1 MSETAK
7 VRLVRC
13 PKCENLLPE
22 VTDFSVYQCG
32 GCGAVLRCK
41 NKGVDLDTFSE
52 KSTEEMVGSKV
63 EKLSDR
69 YEKMVNVS
77 ERRVM
82 EMMSD
87 GSESDVRSNVSSS
100 SRAERRRARER
111 AEIGRNGL
119 GKEENW
125 DVDGDVMR
133 DRRFSEIQQVEMA
146 RDFEDPVLFRDNEAG
161 LRRPGRVGERSDEME
176 GVWRAQR
183 VDPGAGR
190 RAKDGS
196 FDHLSASSYDF
207 DDPSRSRGN
216 GVVDGLSNAEFVED
230 DRAELLRQLDELKY
244 KLSLSG
250 NLNDKGKEKAPLDRR
265 MLSQDPYASEN
276 EAMMMQSSLK
286 RPPFQNQY
294 TEPPHL
300 MRRQEMGE
308 NGFYPPRYGPSH
320 VQGYGNPSRPH
331 LRPSEAQ
338 GGFQMPPAHGY
349 VSGPYVDD
357 GVAYMDNMEPY
368 PAEFSRHHPSCSC
381 YHCRAKGPV
390 SNPMMQAAY
399 SGKYSNMLDDR
410 GSFGARDHYNPRV
423 HDQPPLRPRATQSH
437 ARWPSDVNSEVDG
450 FTRRRPAR
458 AHLVGGGKH
467 CSHLAGGAPLLT
479 CNSCFEVL
487 MLPKKAVSKNS
498 SRKKLR
504 CGACS
509 SLIAFVVSGKKM
521 VVSLDMEAK
530 NGPPKADNARSVP
543 SRPTTTNKRDVPS
556 RRGDTNPSQTRTAFS
571 SEDYDSSGYDFHSM
585 DREVSRPGRD
595 SKPIETRLRHS
606 TSTYASDAEEEAQDF
621 ASAADIPRE
630 DKGPQPPTCSTLQD
644 YFEQPYLDSNEFSDS
659 HSNKHR
665 VVKDSG
671 EGNRS
676 GRSERGLI
684 DRSLPSKTGAKQ
696 ILRKESTAT
705 EIDIS
710 SNEFSNTGSTFES
723 SGASRGGRGAGSF
736 FAGIMGSF
744 KDPHRPEESASVTV
758 NGHLIPDRLIKKAE
772 KIAGPIQP
780 GHYWYDYRAGF
791 WGAIGGSCL
800 GIIPPFIEEFNY
812 PMPEHCADGNTQIY
826 VNGRELNHKDL
837 NLLVGRGLPREI
849 DRSYIVEISGR
860 VLDEDTGEE
869 LESLGKLAPT
879 MERVKRGFGMKIP
892 QAVA

>member
-32 GCGAVLRCK
+32 GCGAVLRST

-52 KSTEEMVGSKV
+52 KSNEEMIGSNV

-69 YEKMVNVS
+69 YEKMMNVS
-77 ERRVM
+77 EMRVM
-82 EMMSD
+82 EMND

-111 AEIGRNGL
+111 AEIGRNSI
-119 GKEENW
+119 GKEENL
-125 DVDGDVMR
+125 DFDGDVMR
-133 DRRFSEIQQVEMA
+133 DRRFNEIQQAKMA
-146 RDFEDPVLFRDNEAG
+146 RDFEDSVLFRDNEAG
-161 LRRPGRVGERSDEME
+161 LRRPGRAEERSEME
-176 GVWRAQR
+176 GIWRAQR
-183 VDPGAGR
+183 VDPEVGR
-190 RAKDGS
+190 RANDGS
-196 FDHLSASSYDF
+196 FDHLPASSYDF
-207 DDPSRSRGN
+207 DDPSRSRS

-250 NLNDKGKEKAPLDRR
+250 SLNDKGKEKAPLDRR
-265 MLSQDPYASEN
+265 MHPQDPYASES

-308 NGFYPPRYGPSH
+308 NGFYPPRYAPSH

-338 GGFQMPPAHGY
+338 GGFQMPPARGY
-349 VSGPYVDD
+349 VSGPYMDD

-368 PAEFSRHHPSCSC
+368 PADFSRHHPSCSC

-390 SNPMMQAAY
+390 SNPTMQGAY
-399 SGKYSNMLDDR
+399 SGKYSNLLDDH
-410 GSFGARDHYNPRV
+410 GPFGAQDRYNRRV
-423 HDQPPLRPRATQSH
+423 HDQPPLRPRAAQSH

-450 FTRRRPAR
+450 FTRRHPAR
-458 AHLVGGGKH
+458 AHLVGVGKH
-467 CSHLAGGAPLLT
+467 CSPLAGGAPFLT

-487 MLPKKAVSKNS
+487 MLPKNAVSKNI
-498 SRKKLR
+498 SRMKLR

-509 SLIAFVVSGKKM
+509 SLIAFVVSGKSL
-521 VVSLDMEAK
+521 VVSLDVEAK
-530 NGPPKADNARSVP
+530 NGPPNADNERAVP
-543 SRPTTTNKRDVPS
+543 SRPTAGKKSDVPS
-556 RRGDTNPSQTRTAFS
+556 RQGDTRPSQTKTAFS

-585 DREVSRPGRD
+585 DKEVSRPGRD

-606 TSTYASDAEEEAQDF
+606 TSTYASDAEEETQDF
-621 ASAADIPRE
+621 ASAADISRE
-630 DKGPQPPTCSTLQD
+630 DTGPQPPTGSTLQD
-644 YFEQPYLDSNEFSDS
+644 YFEQPYLESNAFSDS
-659 HSNKHR
+659 HSNKYR
-665 VVKDSG
+665 VVKDSA

-676 GRSERGLI
+676 GRSERGVV

-710 SNEFSNTGSTFES
+710 TNEFSNTGSTFES
-723 SGASRGGRGAGSF
+723 SGASRGGRGTGSF
-736 FAGIMGSF
+736 FAGIIGSF

-758 NGHLIPDRLIKKAE
+758 NGHLISDRLIKKAE
-772 KIAGPIQP
+772 RIAGPIQP

-812 PMPEHCADGNTQIY
+812 PMPEHCAGGNTQIF
-826 VNGRELNHKDL
+826 VNGRELNLKDL
-837 NLLVGRGLPREI
+837 NLLVGRGLPRER